1 MVKLV
6 EIDSIKEPIAKSPG
20 FEKKQLSHYKLDIMA
35 LCQFA
40 CKYCSSNSGN
50 YLRINRSKF
59 QAETQKQLGKP
70 YLPSDTPDLI
80 FVWPDVIDRL
90 DQQLSSK
97 SKNWGTGKTLMF
109 SMLTDGFSP
118 YLVKHGVTRQALEM
132 ILEKT
137 SFRIRVLTKNSIVGS
152 TEWIDFFSKWQDRF
166 VVGLSIGSLDN
177 DWARAIEIG
186 TSIPSSRI
194 KALHT
199 LQQAK
204 INTFG
209 MACPIFP
216 GASDPQNLEILI
228 SSMNPDLLE
237 SIWAEPFN
245 DRSNWSI
252 VRDGYSIGSSGYQLM
267 NNIFESGNRQTWS
280 RYASDL
286 YERLF
291 EIGKANGWSHKL
303 KYLLYETDI
312 TDSDAKR
319 LAPFHQ
325 ILFQGPSEDGLSSNT
340 HIRENQLNFQERQ
353 LVEKVE

>member
-1 MVKLV
+1 MLKLV

-20 FEKKQLSHYKLDIMA
+20 FEKKQLSHAKIDLMG
-35 LCQFA
+35 LCQFG
-40 CKYCSSNSGN
+40 CRYCSSNSGN

-59 QAETQKQLGKP
+59 QTETQKQLGKP
-70 YLPSDTPDLI
+70 YLPGDTPDLI

-90 DQQLSSK
+90 EKQLSSK
-97 SKNWGTGKTLMF
+97 SKDWGSGKTLMF

-118 YLVKHGVTRQALEM
+118 YLVKHGVTRKALEM

-152 TEWIDFFSKWQDRF
+152 PEWIDFFSKWHDRF

-186 TSIPSSRI
+186 TSIPSARI
-194 KALHT
+194 KALNN

-216 GASDPQNLEILI
+216 DATHPKNLETLI

-237 SIWAEPFN
+237 TIWAEPFN

-252 VRDGYSIGSSGYQLM
+252 VRDGYAIGSSGYQLM
-267 NNIFESGNRQTWS
+267 TDIFESGNRETWS
-280 RYASDL
+280 RYACDL
-286 YERLF
+286 YEQLLQ
-291 EIGKANGWSHKL
+291 IGKANGWSQKL

-312 TDSDAKR
+312 TESDAKR
-319 LAPFHQ
+319 LAPFHH
-325 ILFQGPSEDGLSSNT
+325 ILFQGPSEEGLSSNP
-340 HIRENQLNFQERQ
+340 HIREIQLKLQNQQ
-353 LVEKVE
+353 LIENVV